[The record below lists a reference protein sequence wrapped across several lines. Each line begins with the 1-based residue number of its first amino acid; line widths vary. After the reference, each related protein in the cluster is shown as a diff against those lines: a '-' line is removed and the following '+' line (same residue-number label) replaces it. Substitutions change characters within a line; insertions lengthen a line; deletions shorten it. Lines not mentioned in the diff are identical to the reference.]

1 MSYDRSDKV
10 FCRRKSD
17 GKYYR
22 GSYFFTWVRSWR
34 WAAVLPKGFWLDN
47 VQGSARFLAAGV
59 VEYVGLNEIDLMQ

>member
-1 MSYDRSDKV
+1 MNHWSDENV

-17 GKYYR
+17 GKFYR

-47 VQGSARFLAAGV
+47 VQGSARFRDAGV